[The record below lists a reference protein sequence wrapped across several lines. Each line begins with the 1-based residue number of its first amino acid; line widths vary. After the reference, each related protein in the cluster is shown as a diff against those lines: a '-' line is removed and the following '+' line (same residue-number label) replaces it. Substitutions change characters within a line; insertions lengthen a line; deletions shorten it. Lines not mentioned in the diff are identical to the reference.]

1 MSTEDLRYEYK
12 GKYITIQTETTQNP
26 IQLMGQEAGECW
38 QANTN
43 DADKNYKRGLECVK
57 SGHGRVL
64 EFPQIYILVEGY
76 SARFVREYYVHLG
89 GAPTRLQASTRYID
103 YTKDGFS
110 YVIPPSIE
118 KDKEARLQYISA
130 MLNINRQI
138 RSLIDV
144 YKVPKEDAAMLLP
157 LGMTSTFVCR
167 TNARNIIDMSRQRCC
182 MRAYHE
188 YRDFMEHLKLALSEY
203 SQEWKEL
210 LEAQYGAKCE
220 FLRYCPESNGCG
232 RYPHLF

>member
-188 YRDFMEHLKLALSEY
+188 YRDFMDI
-203 SQEWKEL
+203 
-210 LEAQYGAKCE
+210 
-220 FLRYCPESNGCG
+220 
-232 RYPHLF
+232 